1 MDYRLDET
9 QLHHRPVTGR
19 LRVVRIGG
27 GLFAITTSSYK
38 PTKEK
43 TSARTQGF
51 FSFRWR
57 PGRSRPRFG
66 VSNFHLDTL
75 RPIFVSVCTDFESG
89 LIEFEGED
97 DHVHLPV
104 NYPPKVA
111 VSKPVKSLKGIS
123 SLMIRKKNG
132 PNIRKKLWG
141 GALWSPSYFAGSCG
155 GAPISVICKY
165 IKQPQAPR

>member
-1 MDYRLDET
+1 MD
-9 QLHHRPVTGR
+9 G
-19 LRVVRIGG
+19 
-27 GLFAITTSSYK
+27 F
-38 PTKEK
+38 TKK
-43 TSARTQGF
+43 I
-51 FSFRWR
+51 
-57 PGRSRPRFG
+57 
-66 VSNFHLDTL
+66 LCDL
-75 RPIFVSVCTDFESG
+75 RPILASVCTDFESG

-111 VSKPVKSLKGIS
+111 VSKLVNSLKGIS
-123 SLMIRKKNG
+123 SLMIRKKND

-165 IKQPQAPR
+165 IKQR